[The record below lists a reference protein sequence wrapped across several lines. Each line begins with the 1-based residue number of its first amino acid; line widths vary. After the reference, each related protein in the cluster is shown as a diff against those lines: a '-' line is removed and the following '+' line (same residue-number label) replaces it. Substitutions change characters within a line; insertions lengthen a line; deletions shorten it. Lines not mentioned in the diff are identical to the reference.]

1 MYMHIKLDIFGV
13 IVAMSKLEWFVF
25 ASLMFSLGKNFMYKE
40 IKYITQNSE
49 MVRIYEK
56 NLYTY
61 EHRLSMQ

>member
-40 IKYITQNSE
+40 IKYIT
-49 MVRIYEK
+49 
-56 NLYTY
+56 
-61 EHRLSMQ
+61 